1 MLGLTGEEG
10 GDLDKFNFSLDLD
23 FALEAFCLESR
34 HSILAVDELTLL
46 SGFSIFR
53 KREQFFSKLI

>member
-34 HSILAVDELTLL
+34 HNILVDELTRL
-46 SGFSIFR
+46 SGFSIFWNR
-53 KREQFFSKLI
+53 